1 MESYNVDAIQYL
13 CKVDSNLEK
22 IIKIVGK
29 YSINIRNDPFQS
41 LVESII
47 YQQLAGRAANA
58 IYNRF
63 INYYNNKQITPARI
77 LNSPNDNLKKVG
89 LSNRKIDYLKNLASH
104 VYDGRINLEEL
115 PKMNDEEII
124 NKLLNRGDLIEV
136 LPHGICGN
144 LYLILILLVEE
155 LNLRISN
162 RTRCQIF
169 MCLFYFVI
177 MHLSF
182 SLMQKYFL
190 IVFHYSVQILVSFS
204 KFFHVFLL
212 ILLYVLVGHL
222 VSLKFSFV
230 YYISTN

>member
-1 MESYNVDAIQYL
+1 MESSNIDAVQYL

-47 YQQLAGRAANA
+47 YQQLAGKAATA

-63 INYYNNKQITPARI
+63 INYYNNKQITPTLI

-89 LSNRKIDYLKNLASH
+89 LSNRKIDYLKDLALH

-124 NKLLNRGDLIEV
+124 NKLVNVKGIGRWTSEMFLI
-136 LPHGICGN
+136 
-144 LYLILILLVEE
+144 
-155 LNLRISN
+155 
-162 RTRCQIF
+162 
-169 MCLFYFVI
+169 
-177 MHLSF
+177 F
-182 SLMQKYFL
+182 SLGRQDILPVTDLGVRKAIQKVYSLSELPKPNIMMEIAKPWRPYRSIATWYLWKFL
-190 IVFHYSVQILVSFS
+190 SNFNTI
-204 KFFHVFLL
+204 
-212 ILLYVLVGHL
+212 G
-222 VSLKFSFV
+222 
-230 YYISTN
+230 

>member
-77 LNSPNDNLKKVG
+77 LNSPNDIFSWKTRYITCYRFRSKKSYTEG
-89 LSNRKIDYLKNLASH
+89 IFFIRTSKTKYN
-104 VYDGRINLEEL
+104 DGN
-115 PKMNDEEII
+115 
-124 NKLLNRGDLIEV
+124 
-136 LPHGICGN
+136 
-144 LYLILILLVEE
+144 
-155 LNLRISN
+155 S
-162 RTRCQIF
+162 
-169 MCLFYFVI
+169 
-177 MHLSF
+177 
-182 SLMQKYFL
+182 
-190 IVFHYSVQILVSFS
+190 
-204 KFFHVFLL
+204 
-212 ILLYVLVGHL
+212 
-222 VSLKFSFV
+222 
-230 YYISTN
+230 

>member
-1 MESYNVDAIQYL
+1 MESSNIDAVQYL

-47 YQQLAGRAANA
+47 YQQLAGKAANA

-63 INYYNNKQITPARI
+63 INYYNNKQITPTLI

-89 LSNRKIDYLKNLASH
+89 LSNRKIDYLKDLALH

-124 NKLLNRGDLIEV
+124 NKLVNVKGIGRWTSEMFLI
-136 LPHGICGN
+136 
-144 LYLILILLVEE
+144 
-155 LNLRISN
+155 
-162 RTRCQIF
+162 
-169 MCLFYFVI
+169 
-177 MHLSF
+177 F
-182 SLMQKYFL
+182 SLGRQDILPVTDLGVRKAIQK
-190 IVFHYSVQILVSFS
+190 VYSLSELPKPNIMMEIAKPWRPYRSIATWYLW
-204 KFFHVFLL
+204 K
-212 ILLYVLVGHL
+212 
-222 VSLKFSFV
+222 SLSNFNT
-230 YYISTN
+230 IG

>member
-1 MESYNVDAIQYL
+1 MESYNIDAIQYL

-89 LSNRKIDYLKNLASH
+89 LSNRKIDYLKDLASH

-124 NKLLNRGDLIEV
+124 NKLVNVKGIGRWTSEMFLI
-136 LPHGICGN
+136 
-144 LYLILILLVEE
+144 
-155 LNLRISN
+155 
-162 RTRCQIF
+162 
-169 MCLFYFVI
+169 
-177 MHLSF
+177 F
-182 SLMQKYFL
+182 SLGRQDILPVTDLGVRKAIQK
-190 IVFHYSVQILVSFS
+190 VYSLSELPKPNIMMEIAKPWRPYRSIATWYLW
-204 KFFHVFLL
+204 K
-212 ILLYVLVGHL
+212 
-222 VSLKFSFV
+222 SLSNFNT
-230 YYISTN
+230 IG

>member
-1 MESYNVDAIQYL
+1 MESSNIDAVQYL

-47 YQQLAGRAANA
+47 YQQLAGKAANA

-63 INYYNNKQITPARI
+63 INYYNNKQITPTLI

-89 LSNRKIDYLKNLASH
+89 LSNRKIDYLKDLALH

-124 NKLLNRGDLIEV
+124 NKLVNVKGIGRWTSEMFLI
-136 LPHGICGN
+136 
-144 LYLILILLVEE
+144 
-155 LNLRISN
+155 
-162 RTRCQIF
+162 
-169 MCLFYFVI
+169 
-177 MHLSF
+177 F
-182 SLMQKYFL
+182 SLGRQDILPVTDLGVRKAIQKVYSLSELPKPNIMMEIAKPWRPYRSIATWYLWKFL
-190 IVFHYSVQILVSFS
+190 SNFNTI
-204 KFFHVFLL
+204 
-212 ILLYVLVGHL
+212 G
-222 VSLKFSFV
+222 
-230 YYISTN
+230 

>member
-1 MESYNVDAIQYL
+1 MESSNIDAVQYL

-47 YQQLAGRAANA
+47 YQQLAGKAANA

-63 INYYNNKQITPARI
+63 INYYNNKQITPTLI

-89 LSNRKIDYLKNLASH
+89 LSNKKINYLKDLALH

-124 NKLLNRGDLIEV
+124 NKLVNVKGIGRWTSEMFLI
-136 LPHGICGN
+136 
-144 LYLILILLVEE
+144 
-155 LNLRISN
+155 
-162 RTRCQIF
+162 
-169 MCLFYFVI
+169 
-177 MHLSF
+177 F
-182 SLMQKYFL
+182 SLGRQDILPVTDLGVRKAIQKVYSLSELPKPNIMMEIAKPWRPYRSIATWYLWKFL
-190 IVFHYSVQILVSFS
+190 SNFNTI
-204 KFFHVFLL
+204 
-212 ILLYVLVGHL
+212 G
-222 VSLKFSFV
+222 
-230 YYISTN
+230 

>member
-1 MESYNVDAIQYL
+1 MESYNIDAIQYL

-63 INYYNNKQITPARI
+63 INYYNNKQITPTLI
-77 LNSPNDNLKKVG
+77 LNSPYDNLKKVG

-124 NKLLNRGDLIEV
+124 NKLVNVKGIGRWTSEMFLI
-136 LPHGICGN
+136 
-144 LYLILILLVEE
+144 
-155 LNLRISN
+155 
-162 RTRCQIF
+162 
-169 MCLFYFVI
+169 
-177 MHLSF
+177 F
-182 SLMQKYFL
+182 SLGRQDILPVTDLGVRKAIQK
-190 IVFHYSVQILVSFS
+190 VYSLSELPKPNTMMEIANPWRPYRSIATWYLW
-204 KFFHVFLL
+204 K
-212 ILLYVLVGHL
+212 
-222 VSLKFSFV
+222 SLSNFNT
-230 YYISTN
+230 IG

>member
-1 MESYNVDAIQYL
+1 MESSNIDAVQYL

-47 YQQLAGRAANA
+47 YQQLAGKAANA

-63 INYYNNKQITPARI
+63 INYYNNKQITPTLI

-89 LSNRKIDYLKNLASH
+89 LSNKKINYLKDLALH

-124 NKLLNRGDLIEV
+124 NKLVNVKGIGRWTSEMFLI
-136 LPHGICGN
+136 
-144 LYLILILLVEE
+144 
-155 LNLRISN
+155 
-162 RTRCQIF
+162 
-169 MCLFYFVI
+169 
-177 MHLSF
+177 F
-182 SLMQKYFL
+182 SLGRQDILPVTDLGVRKAIQKIYSLSELPKPNIMMEIAKPWRPYRSIATWYLWKFL
-190 IVFHYSVQILVSFS
+190 SNFNTI
-204 KFFHVFLL
+204 
-212 ILLYVLVGHL
+212 G
-222 VSLKFSFV
+222 
-230 YYISTN
+230 

>member
-1 MESYNVDAIQYL
+1 MESYNIDAIQYL
-13 CKVDSNLEK
+13 CKVDSNLER

-47 YQQLAGRAANA
+47 YQQLSGKAANA

-89 LSNRKIDYLKNLASH
+89 LSNRKIDYLKDLALH

-124 NKLLNRGDLIEV
+124 NKLVNVKGIGRWTSEMFLI
-136 LPHGICGN
+136 
-144 LYLILILLVEE
+144 
-155 LNLRISN
+155 
-162 RTRCQIF
+162 
-169 MCLFYFVI
+169 
-177 MHLSF
+177 F
-182 SLMQKYFL
+182 SLGRQDILPVTDLGVRKAIQKVYSLSELPKPNIMMEIAKPWRPYRSIATWYLWKFL
-190 IVFHYSVQILVSFS
+190 SNFNTI
-204 KFFHVFLL
+204 
-212 ILLYVLVGHL
+212 G
-222 VSLKFSFV
+222 
-230 YYISTN
+230 

>member
-1 MESYNVDAIQYL
+1 MESYNIDAIQYL

-63 INYYNNKQITPARI
+63 INYYNNKQITPTRI

-124 NKLLNRGDLIEV
+124 NKLVNVKGIGRWTSEMFLI
-136 LPHGICGN
+136 
-144 LYLILILLVEE
+144 
-155 LNLRISN
+155 
-162 RTRCQIF
+162 
-169 MCLFYFVI
+169 
-177 MHLSF
+177 F
-182 SLMQKYFL
+182 SLGRQDILPVTDLGVRKAIQK
-190 IVFHYSVQILVSFS
+190 VYSLPELPRPNTMMEIAKPWRPYRSIATWYLW
-204 KFFHVFLL
+204 K
-212 ILLYVLVGHL
+212 
-222 VSLKFSFV
+222 SLSNFNT
-230 YYISTN
+230 IG

>member
-1 MESYNVDAIQYL
+1 MESYNIDAIQYL

-124 NKLLNRGDLIEV
+124 NKLVNVKGIGRWTSEMFLI
-136 LPHGICGN
+136 
-144 LYLILILLVEE
+144 
-155 LNLRISN
+155 
-162 RTRCQIF
+162 
-169 MCLFYFVI
+169 
-177 MHLSF
+177 F
-182 SLMQKYFL
+182 SLGRQDILPVTDLGVRKAIQK
-190 IVFHYSVQILVSFS
+190 VYSLSELPKPNAMMEIAKPWRPYRSIATWYLW
-204 KFFHVFLL
+204 K
-212 ILLYVLVGHL
+212 
-222 VSLKFSFV
+222 SLSNFNT
-230 YYISTN
+230 IG

>member
-1 MESYNVDAIQYL
+1 MESYNIDAIQYL

-124 NKLLNRGDLIEV
+124 NKLVNVKGIGRWTSEMFLI
-136 LPHGICGN
+136 
-144 LYLILILLVEE
+144 
-155 LNLRISN
+155 
-162 RTRCQIF
+162 
-169 MCLFYFVI
+169 
-177 MHLSF
+177 F
-182 SLMQKYFL
+182 SLGRQDILPVTDLGVRKAIQK
-190 IVFHYSVQILVSFS
+190 VYSLSELPKPNIMMEIAKPWRPYRSIATWYLW
-204 KFFHVFLL
+204 K
-212 ILLYVLVGHL
+212 
-222 VSLKFSFV
+222 SLSNFNT
-230 YYISTN
+230 IG